1 MPTTIRNPKI
11 TPCLWYDRQA
21 DEAARFYCS
30 LFADSGIVET
40 LHYGPDMHLPEGTVL
55 TVDFRLAG
63 QRFVALNAGPG
74 MPFSDAVSL
83 QVECDDQAEV
93 DRLWAALTA
102 DGGTPVQ
109 CGWLRDRYGLAWQI
123 APRRLLELIKSPD
136 KAAVGR
142 VFQALMPMVKLDL
155 AALEAAARGR

>member
-1 MPTTIRNPKI
+1 MPTIRPPKI
-11 TPCLWYDRQA
+11 QPCLWYDGQA

-30 LFADSGIVET
+30 LFPDSGIDDT
-40 LHYGPDMHLPEGTVL
+40 LYYGPDMHLPEGTVL
-55 TVDFRLAG
+55 TVEFHLAG

-74 MPFSDAVSL
+74 MPFTDAVSL
-83 QVECDDQAEV
+83 QVACDDQAEV

-102 DGGTPVQ
+102 DGGQPVQ
-109 CGWLRDRYGLAWQI
+109 CGWLRDKYGLAWQI
-123 APRRLLELIKSPD
+123 APRRLLELIHSPD

-155 AALEAAARGR
+155 ATLEAAARAG